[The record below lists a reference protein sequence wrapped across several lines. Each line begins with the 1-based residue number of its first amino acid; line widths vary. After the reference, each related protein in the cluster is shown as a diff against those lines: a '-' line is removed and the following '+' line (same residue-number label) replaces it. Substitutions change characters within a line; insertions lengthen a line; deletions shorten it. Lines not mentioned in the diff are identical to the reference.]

1 MAVDKIARM
10 QNARNTS
17 DLAQIAS
24 QLNTATTLTHTQT
37 ESVKS
42 LPTGTLDGV
51 VDNFETRGL
60 SLVNLVAGSDIAAA
74 GTVSFQS
81 VVGAKY
87 YDSLNETVLTGTGA
101 SMTATN
107 ASGATAD
114 MMIIPMTALGIADYT
129 EAQMLDL
136 VRGGYFDGLKGV
148 ENAEVTT
155 VGKNLFD
162 KTKVSPVANQYYET
176 DILLKRNTNY
186 AAKWTG
192 VRGENYRI
200 DGLDSNS
207 VLINYVSTQGTFNSG
222 GNSKVR
228 VYLNINCN
236 VANITLEKLSQF
248 QLEEGTTA
256 TEYEPYKSSHLTI
269 TPTLRSLPNGVH
281 DRVYEAD
288 GQVWLEKRVAEKVLG
303 AGDIVN
309 ENTVAFTN
317 VDFFLTSGTSG
328 IFELSPDGNN
338 AIVEGFSYLAGDV
351 DDSTAHYT
359 YRLEG
364 TSGVLFRVPK
374 GTYTSLAAA
383 QAALAGTV
391 IHYQLATP
399 QLINLTAEGLTEGE
413 LQAFANGTVYLDADA
428 FHVPSASFDVPTNTG
443 AVIQS
448 LVESANAQAK
458 AIESKA
464 DKVNGEWIAPTF
476 LNSWV
481 NFDAHRLVEYSKNSF
496 NDVRVRGVMKSGA
509 NGVPAFNLPAGFR
522 LLLSGSADGLIY
534 FTHTNTGLGYIEL
547 KPNGNVV
554 PQSGGNDYV
563 FFDFT
568 FRAEA

>member
-148 ENAEVTT
+148 ENSTITT
-155 VGKNLFD
+155 KNAD
-162 KTKVSPVANQYYET
+162 ES
-176 DILLKRNTNY
+176 
-186 AAKWTG
+186 
-192 VRGENYRI
+192 
-200 DGLDSNS
+200 
-207 VLINYVSTQGTFNSG
+207 
-222 GNSKVR
+222 
-228 VYLNINCN
+228 
-236 VANITLEKLSQF
+236 
-248 QLEEGTTA
+248 
-256 TEYEPYKSSHLTI
+256 KSSHLTI

-288 GQVWLEKRVAEKVLG
+288 GQIWLEKRVGEYTLVADAVNLITSLANVALLYGNADPVMSDAVLG
-303 AGDIVN
+303 D
-309 ENTVAFTN
+309 
-317 VDFFLTSGTSG
+317 
-328 IFELSPDGNN
+328 NN
-338 AIVEGFSYLAGDV
+338 LATGRTIVEGYVSEIAMGERDATASIGKCYYSDTGGLGFMFALGTTLA
-351 DDSTAHYT
+351 T
-359 YRLEG
+359 
-364 TSGVLFRVPK
+364 
-374 GTYTSLAAA
+374 A
-383 QAALAGTV
+383 QASVVGKKV
-391 IHYQLATP
+391 HYQLATP

-413 LQAFANGTVYLDADA
+413 LQSFTNGTVYLGADA
-428 FHVPSASFDVPTNTG
+428 FHVPSASFDVLTNTG

-464 DKVNGEWIAPTF
+464 SKEQEDWIEPTLLNG
-476 LNSWV
+476 WV
-481 NFDAHRLVEYSKNSF
+481 NYGSPQETAGY
-496 NDVRVRGVMKSGA
+496 MKDDM
-509 NGVPAFNLPAGFR
+509 GFVH
-522 LLLSGSADGLIY
+522 LKGLIKSGSAIPSTAFFVLPIGYRPLGSLNIGTVSNTAFATIAINPITGNLTIEAGSNAWFSLDGI
-534 FTHTNTGLGYIEL
+534 
-547 KPNGNVV
+547 
-554 PQSGGNDYV
+554 
-563 FFDFT
+563 T